1 MNGRLRLREFRE
13 SDLDALA
20 AMVGDPEQMT
30 FYPRA
35 KTRAEASA
43 RIRRNRSLYQEHGFA
58 FWLIELLPRR
68 SFAGYCGIR
77 PLEFDG
83 VSGVEMAWNVHKR
96 FWRQG
101 VATQAATSARDAAM
115 GRFAIS
121 RLVALVHPEHV
132 ASRRVAESIGM
143 RHERTTLLEGDYPA
157 VVYAMEAPSDRPR
170 PRRREREKSFDHD
183 IADQ

>member
-1 MNGRLRLREFRE
+1 
-13 SDLDALA
+13 
-20 AMVGDPEQMT
+20 
-30 FYPRA
+30 
-35 KTRAEASA
+35 
-43 RIRRNRSLYQEHGFA
+43 
-58 FWLIELLPRR
+58 
-68 SFAGYCGIR
+68 
-77 PLEFDG
+77 
-83 VSGVEMAWNVHKR
+83 MAWNVHKR

-143 RHERTTLLEGDYPA
+143 RQERTTLLEGDYPA

-170 PRRREREKSFDHD
+170 PRWV
-183 IADQ
+183 